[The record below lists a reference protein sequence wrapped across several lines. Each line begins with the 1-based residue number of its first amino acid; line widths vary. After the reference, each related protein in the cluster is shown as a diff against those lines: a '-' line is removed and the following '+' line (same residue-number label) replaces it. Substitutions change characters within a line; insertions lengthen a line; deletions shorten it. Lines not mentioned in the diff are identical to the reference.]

1 MADIEKNYDT
11 ADKGIAKDHGT
22 TVVTRGSTDPADVE
36 IKANEDLHR
45 GE

>member
-1 MADIEKNYDT
+1 MADIEKNYDAT
-11 ADKGIAKDHGT
+11 DVGLAKDQGT

-45 GE
+45 G